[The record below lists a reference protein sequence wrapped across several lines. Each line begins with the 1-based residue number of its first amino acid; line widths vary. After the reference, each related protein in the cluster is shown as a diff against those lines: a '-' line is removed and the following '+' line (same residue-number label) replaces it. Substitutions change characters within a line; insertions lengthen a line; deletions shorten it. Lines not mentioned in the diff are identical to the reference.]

1 MVTEKPTD
9 KRTIGITSDN
19 ESVLTALVAEGLF
32 ASEIDAAKFA
42 MGRAIDLE
50 TPRGTTEGT
59 GTKWNV
65 GSVDSDG
72 TMKAIIQALYPDE
85 SQPYRLIE
93 HLMNEGLG
101 LLKSDEGLP
110 PDVAGIL
117 FKVET
122 EGKIRDSTSE
132 SLTEKSA

>member
-1 MVTEKPTD
+1 MVIEKTAD
-9 KRTIGITSDN
+9 KRTIGITSGN
-19 ESVLTALVAEGLF
+19 ESVLAALVEEGLF

-42 MGRAIDLE
+42 LAHAIDLE
-50 TPRGTTEGT
+50 ISRGTTEGA

-72 TMKAIIQALYPDE
+72 TMKAIIQALYPGE
-85 SQPYRLIE
+85 AQPYRLIE

-101 LLKSDEGLP
+101 RLKSEEGLP

-117 FKVET
+117 FKDNL
-122 EGKIRDSTSE
+122 EGVAQDSS
-132 SLTEKSA
+132 S